1 MQSARLYEYK
11 QPLKIED
18 VKIPNN
24 VDGEQVLVKVG
35 ATGLCHSD
43 LHIINGD
50 LRNIIPIKLPLT
62 LGHEIAGYVEQ
73 IGSYVPEGIFEKG
86 DLVVIFSGWG
96 CGVCI
101 YCKRGDE
108 QSCISVKWPGIMNDG
123 GFSEY
128 IIVPSYR
135 FLLKIDKKYSVPVHE
150 LAPLADAGLTPYR
163 AIKKVKGILGPGKSI
178 GIIGIGGLGSYGI
191 QYAKIFSSGA
201 SVIAFGRNSQ
211 KLELAKN
218 FGADYIVN
226 IKDKDIESIQKEIN
240 SINNNKG
247 IDIIL
252 DCVGLEETNSI
263 GINLLAKG
271 GTLLIAGL
279 LGSIIKIPTFSAVV
293 NEFKIW
299 GCLWGN
305 YNELREVIE
314 LAKKGMIKHHTQNFN
329 LLDINEAIDLL
340 NNGSIIGRS
349 VIIP

>member
-11 QPLKIED
+11 QPLKIEE
-18 VKIPNN
+18 VQIPKNLN
-24 VDGEQVLVKVG
+24 GEQVLVKVG

-50 LRNIIPIKLPLT
+50 LRNIIPINLPIT
-62 LGHEIAGYVEQ
+62 LGHEISGYVEG
-73 IGSYVPEGIFEKG
+73 IGRYVPEGILEKG

-108 QSCISVKWPGIMNDG
+108 QSCNSVKWPGIMNDG

-135 FLLKIDKKYSVPVHE
+135 FLIKIDKKYSVPVHE

-163 AIKKVKGILGPGKSI
+163 AIKKVKDNLGPGKSI

-191 QYAKIFSSGA
+191 QYAKIFSGGA
-201 SVIAFGRNSQ
+201 SVIAFGRNEQ

-218 FGADYIVN
+218 FGADYTVN
-226 IKDKDIESIQKEIN
+226 IKDKNMESIQREVN
-240 SINNNKG
+240 SINDNKG

-263 GINLLAKG
+263 GINSLAKG
-271 GTLLIAGL
+271 GTFLIAGL
-279 LGSIIKIPTFSAVV
+279 LGRTIKIPTFSTVV
-293 NEFKIW
+293 NEFKIS

-314 LAKKGMIKHHTQNFN
+314 LAKKRMIKHHIQKFN
-329 LLDINEAIDLL
+329 LSEINEAINQLK
-340 NNGSIIGRS
+340 NGSIIGRS

>member
-108 QSCISVKWPGIMNDG
+108 QSCISVKWPGIMYDG

-135 FLLKIDKKYSVPVHE
+135 FLLKVDKKYSVPVHE

-163 AIKKVKGILGPGKSI
+163 AIKKVKDVLGPGKSI

-201 SVIAFGRNSQ
+201 SIIAFGRNNQ
-211 KLELAKN
+211 KLELAQN

-226 IKDKDIESIQKEIN
+226 IKDKDIESIKREIN
-240 SINNNKG
+240 SITDNKG

-252 DCVGLEETNSI
+252 DCVGLEKTNSI

-279 LGSIIKIPTFSAVV
+279 LGSIIKIPTFSTVV

-329 LLDINEAIDLL
+329 LSDINEAIDLL

>member
-1 MQSARLYEYK
+1 MKSARLYEYN

-18 VKIPNN
+18 VQMPKTL
-24 VDGEQVLVKVG
+24 DGEQVLVKVG

-73 IGSYVPEGIFEKG
+73 IGSFVPEGIIEKG

-108 QSCISVKWPGIMNDG
+108 QSCISAKWPGVMNDG

-135 FLLKIDKKYSVPVHE
+135 FLLKIDKKFSIPVHE

-163 AIKKVKGILGPGKSI
+163 AIKKVKDILGPGKSI

-201 SVIAFGRNSQ
+201 SVIAFGRNNQ
-211 KLELAKN
+211 KLELAQN

-226 IKDKDIESIQKEIN
+226 IKDKNLESIQREVN
-240 SINNNKG
+240 SITDNKR

-252 DCVGLEETNSI
+252 DCVGLEETSTI

-271 GTLLIAGL
+271 GTFLVTGL
-279 LGSIIKIPTFSAVV
+279 LGNIIKIPTFLTVV
-293 NEFKIW
+293 NEFKIS
-299 GCLWGN
+299 GSLWGN

-314 LAKKGMIKHHTQNFN
+314 LAKKGMIKHHIQKFN
-329 LLDINEAIDLL
+329 LSNINEAIDLL